1 MPAKLERLVQLT
13 DQYGEIFY
21 NKLQLKFIQLPV
33 FEKKLVNL
41 QSRYDQWLY
50 FLKHLESLDVIPDL
64 FMTDAKF
71 NKLLK
76 IAEIAKLSK
85 EEAIKYNVNRTQYA
99 EIKGMSDAAYADGQ
113 QDTEAKYVVLLEEAN
128 KKAEQANKKAEQ
140 ADKKAEQADKKAE
153 QADKKAAQEREKA
166 AQLVLS
172 LRRLIESGISKE
184 IIAAANQV
192 TVAKLNE
199 MLGL

>member
-1 MPAKLERLVQLT
+1 
-13 DQYGEIFY
+13 
-21 NKLQLKFIQLPV
+21 
-33 FEKKLVNL
+33 
-41 QSRYDQWLY
+41 
-50 FLKHLESLDVIPDL
+50 
-64 FMTDAKF
+64 MTDAKF
-71 NKLLK
+71 NKVLK

-128 KKAEQANKKAEQ
+128 KKAEQA
-140 ADKKAEQADKKAE
+140 
-153 QADKKAAQEREKA
+153 DKKAAQEREKA